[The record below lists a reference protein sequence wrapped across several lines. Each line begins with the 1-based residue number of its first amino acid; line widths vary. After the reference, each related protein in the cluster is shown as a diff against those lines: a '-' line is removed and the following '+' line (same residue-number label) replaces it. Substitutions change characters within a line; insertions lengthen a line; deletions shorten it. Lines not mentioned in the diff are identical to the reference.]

1 MNSQVLISVVVPCYR
16 VEQYL
21 EKCVNSILVSSFED
35 YEIILVDDGSPDRT
49 GVIADELAKRDSRIR
64 VIHRQNGGVIKA
76 RETGVDAAMGEWITL
91 VDSDD
96 SITPNALE
104 DLYNAS
110 LVNDTDIVIGYPVGK
125 KYLVLP
131 DHYDIQQYRFDTISG
146 TRIHAAPWGRL
157 IRRSIITSFMFG
169 IPREVRLGEDMLFN
183 IRCAF
188 ATDKDPIVINSY
200 VYDYFK
206 NVEGAVHTN
215 KRNPEG
221 EQLFHKMRL
230 ASIPVEEHEKYMS
243 AMILDR
249 FHPILWWSYQ
259 NPFDTSWMESEFVA
273 NLKRD
278 IQNSH
283 CFLDKKSKTLLY
295 QRNKWLRFI
304 IIGYY
309 RLLAYIRK

>member
-1 MNSQVLISVVVPCYR
+1 MDKKVAISVIVPCYK

-21 EKCVNSILVSSFED
+21 EKCVYSILASSFVD
-35 YEIILVDDGSPDRT
+35 FEIILIDDGSPDNT
-49 GVIADELAKRDSRIR
+49 GIIADELAKRDGRIR

-76 RETGVDAAMGEWITL
+76 RETGVDAAVGEWITL

-104 DLYNAS
+104 DFYNAS
-110 LVNDTDIVIGYPVGK
+110 LENDTDIVIGYPIGK

-131 DHYDIQQYRFDTISG
+131 DHYDIQQYRSDTISG
-146 TRIHAAPWGRL
+146 SRIHAAPWGRL
-157 IRRSIITSFMFG
+157 IRRSIISSFMFD

-183 IRCAF
+183 IRCSF
-188 ATDKDPIVINSY
+188 ATDKNPVIINSY

-221 EQLFHKMRL
+221 EQLFHNMRL
-230 ASIPVEEHEKYMS
+230 ASIPVEEHKKYMS

-249 FHPILWWSYQ
+249 FHPIRWWSFQ

-273 NLKRD
+273 HLKQD
-278 IQNSH
+278 IQNSN
-283 CFLDKKSKTLLY
+283 FIVDKKSKTLLY
-295 QRNKWLRFI
+295 EKNKLSRFI

-309 RLLAYIRK
+309 RLLAYFCK

>member
-1 MNSQVLISVVVPCYR
+1 MIISVVVPCYR

-21 EKCVNSILVSSFED
+21 EKCVNSILASSFED
-35 YEIILVDDGSPDRT
+35 FELILVDDGSPDKT
-49 GVIADELAKRDSRIR
+49 GDIADELAKKDSRIR
-64 VIHRQNGGVIKA
+64 VIHRQNGGVVKA
-76 RETGVDAAMGEWITL
+76 REIGVDSAVGEWITL

-104 DLYNAS
+104 DFYNAS
-110 LVNDTDIVIGYPVGK
+110 LENDTDIVIGYPIGK

-131 DHYDIQQYRFDTISG
+131 DHYDILQYRFDTISG

-157 IRRSIITSFMFG
+157 IRRSIITSFMFD

-188 ATDKDPIVINSY
+188 ATNKAPIVINSY

-259 NPFDTSWMESEFVA
+259 NPFDTSWMESEFVV
-273 NLKRD
+273 NLQQD

-283 CFLDKKSKTLLY
+283 FILDKKTNTLLY
-295 QRNKWLRFI
+295 QKNILFRFI